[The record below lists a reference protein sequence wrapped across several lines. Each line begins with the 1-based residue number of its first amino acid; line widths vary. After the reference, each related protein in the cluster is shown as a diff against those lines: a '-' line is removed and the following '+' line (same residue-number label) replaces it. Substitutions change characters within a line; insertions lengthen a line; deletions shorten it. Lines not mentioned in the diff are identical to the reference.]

1 MTADSLRDRYSN
13 ESNRI
18 REAFLISRDGHAA
31 VQQRTVLL
39 DSIALELWERELSGT
54 SGFTL
59 AAIGGYGR
67 RMLCPH
73 SDIDLLFLTETPVDK
88 LAKEKVRRFCQ
99 ELWDMRVRVSPM
111 TRALAECDRFD
122 PTNVEFTISLLDSR
136 YLAGDT
142 ALFSNLRDRLL
153 PKLIGREFQPLLTR
167 LTEVTRTR
175 HLKYGKTVF
184 HLEPNLKDGLGGLRD
199 YNVARW
205 IAPILALE
213 ASYEWPDEE
222 DLLPDA
228 MRDDAN
234 AALDFLLAVRC
245 FLHYRSNRD
254 DNGLTWDAQDEAAAA
269 SIGTEHR
276 LTTAEWM
283 RGYFRH
289 SKTIVR
295 LIEQRMDEAQPTRSS
310 LYKQFQN
317 WRSRV
322 STSEFSVANGRVF
335 LQQTSAARDPLT
347 VLSAFEFIAHH
358 GFRLSLD
365 TERRIEQALPTWSDT
380 PPQGAA
386 FWPHLKQMLT
396 SKYAADALRAMHSL
410 KMLEMVLP
418 EFAAVNSLVVRD
430 FYHRYTVD
438 EHTFLTIDSLHKLA
452 SSENEWESR
461 FAELLAELE
470 QPELLYLALLLH
482 DLGKASAGESHTS
495 GSVEVAS
502 HVLERLGLS
511 EQDSETVTFLIANHL
526 EMSATMRRRDIYDP
540 ETVHAFANKLGTPER
555 LKMLALLTLA
565 DISAVNPDA
574 LTAWK
579 AENIWN
585 LYMAT
590 LNYLNRSV
598 DDDRFRATEN
608 AAQVARVSVL
618 VPRRARQ
625 LKSFVNG
632 LPHRYLRMH
641 SPEQV
646 LAHFEMASQLKTQP
660 TQLALRRTRDLYEL
674 TLVTGDRAYL
684 FATMA
689 GALFAWGMNIVKGN
703 AFSNE
708 AGVVVDT
715 FYFKDRFRTLDLNP
729 PERERF
735 KRSILQVLAQESDLE
750 KLIADRARSER
761 NNGPF
766 VKIETSLAIDNQ
778 CSSHSTLLEVIAQ
791 DRPGLLHLISSVLAE
806 HGCNI
811 EVALIDTEG
820 QMAIDVFYLT
830 QTGAKLPEHV
840 QQSVV
845 QALGQKLTVD
855 SARASVSA

>member
-1 MTADSLRDRYSN
+1 
-13 ESNRI
+13 
-18 REAFLISRDGHAA
+18 
-31 VQQRTVLL
+31 
-39 DSIALELWERELSGT
+39 
-54 SGFTL
+54 
-59 AAIGGYGR
+59 
-67 RMLCPH
+67 
-73 SDIDLLFLTETPVDK
+73 
-88 LAKEKVRRFCQ
+88 
-99 ELWDMRVRVSPM
+99 
-111 TRALAECDRFD
+111 
-122 PTNVEFTISLLDSR
+122 
-136 YLAGDT
+136 
-142 ALFSNLRDRLL
+142 
-153 PKLIGREFQPLLTR
+153 
-167 LTEVTRTR
+167 
-175 HLKYGKTVF
+175 
-184 HLEPNLKDGLGGLRD
+184 
-199 YNVARW
+199 
-205 IAPILALE
+205 
-213 ASYEWPDEE
+213 
-222 DLLPDA
+222 
-228 MRDDAN
+228 
-234 AALDFLLAVRC
+234 
-245 FLHYRSNRD
+245 
-254 DNGLTWDAQDEAAAA
+254 
-269 SIGTEHR
+269 
-276 LTTAEWM
+276 
-283 RGYFRH
+283 
-289 SKTIVR
+289 
-295 LIEQRMDEAQPTRSS
+295 
-310 LYKQFQN
+310 
-317 WRSRV
+317 
-322 STSEFSVANGRVF
+322 
-335 LQQTSAARDPLT
+335 
-347 VLSAFEFIAHH
+347 
-358 GFRLSLD
+358 
-365 TERRIEQALPTWSDT
+365 
-380 PPQGAA
+380 
-386 FWPHLKQMLT
+386 
-396 SKYAADALRAMHSL
+396 
-410 KMLEMVLP
+410 
-418 EFAAVNSLVVRD
+418 
-430 FYHRYTVD
+430 
-438 EHTFLTIDSLHKLA
+438 
-452 SSENEWESR
+452 
-461 FAELLAELE
+461 
-470 QPELLYLALLLH
+470 
-482 DLGKASAGESHTS
+482 
-495 GSVEVAS
+495 
-502 HVLERLGLS
+502 
-511 EQDSETVTFLIANHL
+511 
-526 EMSATMRRRDIYDP
+526 
-540 ETVHAFANKLGTPER
+540 
-555 LKMLALLTLA
+555 
-565 DISAVNPDA
+565 
-574 LTAWK
+574 
-579 AENIWN
+579 
-585 LYMAT
+585 MAT

-845 QALGQKLTVD
+845 QALLQKLTVD